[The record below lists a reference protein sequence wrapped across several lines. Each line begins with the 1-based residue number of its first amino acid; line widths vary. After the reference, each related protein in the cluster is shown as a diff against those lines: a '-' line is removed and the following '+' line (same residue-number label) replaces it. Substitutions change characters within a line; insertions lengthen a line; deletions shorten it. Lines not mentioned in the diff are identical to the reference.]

1 MKRGDDSAETSIP
14 LQPIASVRLLPDV
27 PTEDDAFGA
36 HVRLAAALA
45 ELIEREEGGKAIA
58 LEGGWGSGKSS
69 VIEMLKRRL
78 ERAGDGPASTS
89 TYVFDAWSHEGDPL
103 RRVFLEELTAFCQSR
118 FSAGDREE
126 WDKRKKSEIS
136 GRTKEVDQ
144 TSVPVLLSPL
154 PLLALGF
161 LAIFPIAVAAVGGL
175 VRQDLANT
183 VVLWALA
190 VSGGIALLLPLGLFI
205 LFIYCSWPFWPFSR
219 CRWFDSRIG
228 KAKKREHAGRLIS
241 LYAKKTD
248 ETTRTTAHES
258 SGPTS
263 IEFQRYFSDLLA
275 SYLADTRHRLVIVLD
290 NLDRVPTST
299 ARMLWT
305 TLRVFA
311 ECCENKRNSAWARR
325 VWYVVPYDPDAA
337 RRLWDDGD
345 DHVAADYRDVSAE
358 QKSQAGEHAGGK
370 ITMPVA
376 PRLSAAFL
384 DKTFQ
389 VRFDVPPLLLSEWKS
404 YLTKLLQDA
413 LGDACASDEEGM
425 HRVYLLSRRMAEQ
438 KRRPPTP
445 RHLKLYVND
454 IGALYRRYEGAFPVD
469 HLAIYA
475 ILRRQG
481 HDVRLWLLEAVEEQK
496 HFTSILGESYIAS
509 LRAMA
514 HGTTDTQRA
523 RDLHLRGPIEASLAN
538 GNDAELVLLMDV
550 PGFWQVLEIVCNESA
565 TAFGFEESR
574 VVNAIE
580 VVEKAKLLEGAGPEK
595 AALRHF
601 LEDLARG
608 AEWKQLNANTG
619 RAAACAIRS
628 QLGSQA
634 IESVSA
640 RLAGLVTPEQ
650 IEAAEPKAWL
660 AGVQL
665 IVNEAELTPSV
676 DIGHIPVVP
685 SDKCGPMLAAIG
697 SLADSEANTICRYLR
712 FEGAVDDFLTA
723 ILPQPDS
730 EWKNE
735 SYRALRSILRTPA
748 STLKAKPVA
757 DQVAARMRF
766 DGDLTVKEIE
776 RLVGSLADIRI
787 RDEKAGDECVRAL
800 SKEGVLFRR
809 IKDCEKQL
817 NSITVARLIEW
828 VIEFVDLGTAPSTPT
843 NAAEGHIVARKVGET
858 PGDYP
863 VVVAHLIS
871 SPNAPRAHTLLDCL
885 LCEVSSMRPL
895 VASIVQQLRSDS
907 VFGERLSAER
917 FVGRYDELSEL
928 FDAEGEIDVV
938 CAELLQNTSFVDS
951 LASIEITDETFDG
964 VVALIRRG
972 GMASN
977 AQFEGKVKEYLRT
990 RSKDQWK
997 ESVRSSDAVCD
1008 LLVAVRSADATF
1020 LMTGDYPG
1028 SIEEIMAEALD
1039 GTVAFEPSALDK
1051 WNACVAAIAEHEQDT
1066 IAARVVERAD
1076 APDRHFNCI
1085 IPLFSDRLR
1094 SAAVRHSEESFV
1106 RNALIPLVRNN
1117 RGDLVEWVVS
1127 VAMAGPRFWA
1137 NTSNSDRE
1145 TFAQE
1150 ITGAISNVDD
1160 GTKEQLLL
1168 LASSLGLTI
1177 VEPTVVDDAHEQG

>member
-1 MKRGDDSAETSIP
+1 MKRDDESTKASEA
-14 LQPIASVRLLPDV
+14 LQSTALVRLLPDV
-27 PTEDDAFGA
+27 PTEEDAFGSHA
-36 HVRLAAALA
+36 RLATALA
-45 ELIEREEGGKAIA
+45 DLIEREEGGKAIA

-78 ERAGDGPASTS
+78 ERPGDGQATTS

-118 FSAGDREE
+118 FSAAEREGWDR
-126 WDKRKKSEIS
+126 RKKAEIT

-161 LAIFPIAVAAVGGL
+161 LAVFPIAVAAVGGL
-175 VRQDLANT
+175 VRQNLADE
-183 VVLWALA
+183 VVLWAIA
-190 VSGGIALLLPLGLFI
+190 VSGGIALLLPLGLFS
-205 LFIYCSWPFWPFSR
+205 LFLYCSWPFWPFSR
-219 CRWFDSRIG
+219 WRWCDSRIG
-228 KAKKREHAGRLIS
+228 KAKKREQAGRLIS

-275 SYLADTRHRLVIVLD
+275 AYLADSRHRLVIVLD

-345 DHVAADYRDVSAE
+345 DHTLPDYRGVNVE
-358 QKSQAGEHAGGK
+358 KESQAGENASGK
-370 ITMPVA
+370 IAMPVA

-404 YLTKLLQDA
+404 YLTNLLHDA
-413 LGDACASDEEGM
+413 LGDACSSDDEGM

-469 HLAIYA
+469 HLALYA

-496 HFTSILGESYIAS
+496 HFTSILGDSYIAS

-538 GNDAELVLLMDV
+538 GNDAELMLLVDV

-565 TAFGFEESR
+565 SAFGYEESR
-574 VVNAIE
+574 VINAIE
-580 VVEKAKLLEGAGPEK
+580 VVEKAKLLEGSGPEK
-595 AALRHF
+595 AALRLF
-601 LEDLARG
+601 LENLVRE

-619 RAAACAIRS
+619 RGAACAIRLR
-628 QLGSQA
+628 LGRQA
-634 IESVSA
+634 LESIST
-640 RLAGLVTPEQ
+640 RLAGLPTTEKTDS
-650 IEAAEPKAWL
+650 ADPKAWL

-665 IVNEAELTPSV
+665 IVNEAKASPQSS
-676 DIGHIPVVP
+676 IGHIPILP
-685 SDKCGPMLAAIG
+685 SDKCGAILAAIG
-697 SLADSEANTICRYLR
+697 SLADADAASICQFLR
-712 FEGAVDDFLTA
+712 FEGALDDLVTTM
-723 ILPQPDS
+723 LPQADS

-735 SYRALRSILRTPA
+735 LYRALKSILRTPE
-748 STLKAKPVA
+748 TNLKLKPIAEQIAV
-757 DQVAARMRF
+757 RTRF
-766 DGDLTVKEIE
+766 DGELTAKEIE
-776 RLVGSLADIRI
+776 RLVGAIADIRQQ
-787 RDEKAGDECVRAL
+787 DKKVGDECVRAL
-800 SKEGVLFRR
+800 SKDGVAFRR
-809 IKDCEKQL
+809 LKNCEKQL
-817 NSITVARLIEW
+817 NSAAAATLVGW
-828 VIEFVDLGTAPSTPT
+828 VIEFVDIGTAPSTPT
-843 NAAEGHIVARKVGET
+843 NAAEGHALVTRIGET
-858 PGDYP
+858 PAEHSA
-863 VVVAHLIS
+863 VVAHLIS
-871 SPNAPRAHTLLDCL
+871 NVKSGRGQSLLDCL
-885 LCEVSSMRPL
+885 LCEVANMRPL
-895 VASIVQQLRSDS
+895 VASIAQQLRIDG
-907 VFGERLSAER
+907 VFGDRLDGEL
-917 FVGRYDELSEL
+917 FVSRHDELVDL
-928 FDAEGEIDVV
+928 FSADGAFDVV
-938 CAELLQNTSFVDS
+938 CGELLQHASFVES
-951 LASIEITDETFDG
+951 LKSIKITDDTLDG
-964 VVALIRRG
+964 VIALVERG
-972 GMASN
+972 AMAHN
-977 AQFEGKVKEYLRT
+977 AQFEGIVKDHLRA

-997 ESVRSSDAVCD
+997 ESLRKCDAECD
-1008 LLVAVRSADATF
+1008 LLAAVRAADGSF
-1020 LMTGDYPG
+1020 FMTGDYPG
-1028 SIEEIMAEALD
+1028 SVEEVMAEALD
-1039 GTVAFEPSALDK
+1039 GTVPFEPSEPEK
-1051 WNACVAAIAEHEQDT
+1051 WNACSSAIAEHEQDT

-1076 APDRHFNCI
+1076 APDRHFDRI
-1085 IPLFSDRLR
+1085 IPLFSERLR
-1094 SAAVRHSEESFV
+1094 SAAARHGEESFV
-1106 RNALIPLVRNN
+1106 RNALIPLVRSG
-1117 RGDLVEWVVS
+1117 RKDLIEWMVS
-1127 VAMAGPRFWA
+1127 VAKVGAKFWA
-1137 NTSNSDRE
+1137 NTSNSDRD

-1150 ITGAISNVDD
+1150 ITGSLANSDEQ
-1160 GTKEQLLL
+1160 TREQLFL
-1168 LASSLGLTI
+1168 LASSFELT
-1177 VEPTVVDDAHEQG
+1177 VVDPTVVDDTPEQG